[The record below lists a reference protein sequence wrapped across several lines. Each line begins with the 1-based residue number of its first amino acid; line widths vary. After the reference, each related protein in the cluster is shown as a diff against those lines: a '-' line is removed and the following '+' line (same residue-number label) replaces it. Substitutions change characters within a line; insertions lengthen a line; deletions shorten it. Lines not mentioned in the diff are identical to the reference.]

1 MYRDGKS
8 PVSERTAN
16 NCEHFIEILNY
27 NTLLLRGKV
36 MVKKYPES
44 RYNTITKTP
53 FSNPC
58 FIIPKKNLSAVY
70 IEHSRAFI
78 KEGQFLDKL

>member
-1 MYRDGKS
+1 
-8 PVSERTAN
+8 
-16 NCEHFIEILNY
+16 
-27 NTLLLRGKV
+27 